1 MEEYMIYQ
9 LSRSTI
15 SLQTQRIKNFQELKK
30 KKKKKSLHLFLT
42 KPSLLQLPQ
51 LKLHTE
57 FINTALSFFV

>member
-15 SLQTQRIKNFQELKK
+15 SLQTQRIKNFQEL

>member
-30 KKKKKSLHLFLT
+30 KKKKF
-42 KPSLLQLPQ
+42 
-51 LKLHTE
+51 
-57 FINTALSFFV
+57 ALIPHETFTFATTPIEATH